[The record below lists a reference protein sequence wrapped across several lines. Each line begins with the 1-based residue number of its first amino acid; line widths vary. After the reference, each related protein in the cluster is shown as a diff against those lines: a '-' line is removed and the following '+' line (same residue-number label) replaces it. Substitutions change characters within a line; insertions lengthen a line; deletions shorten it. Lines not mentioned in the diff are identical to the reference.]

1 MYPRHRLDVRI
12 PDLVFAL
19 VRCLV
24 PIARGPRVD
33 DGLVTLSA
41 RSAWDLLLST
51 LALPAGSEVVM
62 SAVTHPD
69 MARIARAHGLS
80 VVPVDIDLDTLAPS
94 KEAPFSERARVLCI
108 AHLFGGE
115 VDLAPYAEAA
125 RARGVLVVEDRAQ
138 AFVGTL
144 GTLACDPHADVSL
157 FSFGTIK
164 TATALGGGIALVRDA
179 ALLERMRAA
188 HDAWPRQT
196 RSSYAKKLL
205 KAALL
210 VLAQRPAVFGRLI
223 TLARLIRRD
232 VDRLLSESVRGF
244 PPSEDAFLAAIRRR
258 PCTALTAL
266 LARRLANVDQDRI
279 ARRRAYGERLAV
291 SLERFI
297 SVPGRRARRRT
308 HWLFPVMTDDA
319 IGLARELRRAG
330 FDAAQRTSGIA
341 AIADDAGNVPPN
353 AELLISRILFLPT
366 YPEMPESELGRM
378 ASVAGA
384 VAGEAAGRAR
394 AAGAGSR

>member
-12 PDLVFAL
+12 TDLVFPL

-24 PIARGPRVD
+24 PIGRGPRVD
-33 DGLVTLSA
+33 DGLVTLSV
-41 RSAWDLLLST
+41 RSAWDLLLGT
-51 LALPAGSEVVM
+51 LALPPGSEVLM

-80 VVPVDIDLDTLAPS
+80 VVPVDIDLDTLAPGQ
-94 KEAPFSERARVLCI
+94 PQFSERTRVFCI

-125 RARGVLVVEDRAQ
+125 RARGVLIVEDRAQ
-138 AFVGTL
+138 TFVGTPGAL
-144 GTLACDPHADVSL
+144 TGDPNADVSL

-188 HDAWPRQT
+188 HDAWPWQT

-205 KAALL
+205 KGLVL
-210 VLAQRPAVFGRLI
+210 VLAQRPRMFGRLI
-223 TLARLIRRD
+223 TVACLLGRD

-279 ARRRAYGERLAV
+279 AQRRAYGERLAV

-297 SVPGRRARRRT
+297 RVPGRRARRRT
-308 HWLFPVMTDDA
+308 HWLFPVLTDDA
-319 IGLARELRRAG
+319 IGLASELRRAG
-330 FDAAQRTSGIA
+330 FDAAQRTSAIA
-341 AIADDAGNVPPN
+341 AIADDAGNVPQN
-353 AELLISRILFLPT
+353 AEMLISRILFLPA

-378 ASVAGA
+378 ASVVGG
-384 VAGEAAGRAR
+384 VAGEAAVRAR
-394 AAGAGSR
+394 AAGARSR